1 MPYRLQNALFYA
13 VIVVM
18 FLIVAALPF
27 LAVLTWGVAWGILA
41 TVALACALLVLFN
54 RLADGDPGA
63 AMVGGIGFAGAGFAL
78 IIGLVA
84 GLIWIIGRALI

>member
-1 MPYRLQNALFYA
+1 MPDRLHNALFYA
-13 VIVVM
+13 VVAIL
-18 FLIVAALPF
+18 FLIIATLPF
-27 LAVLTWGVAWGILA
+27 LAVLSWGVAWGILA
-41 TVALACALLVLFN
+41 TVALAIALLILFN
-54 RLADGDPGA
+54 RLTDADPGA